1 MKGTLII
8 QFFGNHF
15 LDSFNIQTGKIVKH
29 VPTEILTIGGEK
41 YMIEDLF
48 QLDDDTLLHIAYQSS
63 AKPKDLDQL
72 FVNLMWY
79 DLKIYE
85 KHEKLISTIVVL
97 GPEVFEAELRRDLG
111 AIKYRVTDAI
121 WLSRWNGDQISE
133 ELTSNV
139 MQNGELTDEDL
150 SKLVLL
156 PFMQTNVSRY
166 QVAVEVFEIVN
177 QLFDH
182 GKRDVVL
189 KLIKTMAGKLLT
201 GDYDQV
207 VQALK

>member
-1 MKGTLII
+1 M
-8 QFFGNHF
+8 F
-15 LDSFNIQTGKIVKH
+15 LFPGH
-29 VPTEILTIGGEK
+29 L
-41 YMIEDLF
+41 
-48 QLDDDTLLHIAYQSS
+48 
-63 AKPKDLDQL
+63 
-72 FVNLMWY
+72 VNLMWY

-139 MQNGELTDEDL
+139 RQNGELTDEDL

-189 KLIKTMAGKLLT
+189 KIIKTMAGKLLT